1 MTDFKASYIDLL
13 AALCSN
19 IESLL
24 AEYHDRILLS
34 QTQCE
39 ALWQGFEA
47 LRERFGDLKLE
58 ADAILVDAPPGYA
71 ALGRSF
77 LTELERLLD
86 VENDGDDWESYV
98 DAAMIHAEERICD
111 EARAVAGWR

>member
-1 MTDFKASYIDLL
+1 MPDFKASYIDLL
-13 AALCSN
+13 GTLCSN
-19 IESLL
+19 IELLL
-24 AEYHDRILLS
+24 AEYHDRMLLS
-34 QTQCE
+34 PRQCE

-47 LRERFGDLKLE
+47 LRERFGDLKRE
-58 ADAILVDAPPGYA
+58 ADAILVQAPPGYET
-71 ALGRSF
+71 LGRAF

-111 EARAVAGWR
+111 EARAVAGWS